1 MMRAMVVAAVMLLA
15 GAGAASAQQYGIWK
29 YETTKN
35 DWDDTRTLMVSGDA
49 RDQNRK
55 ELQVSFWCYGDE
67 PVFAIQWVGYL
78 HGDSDGDI
86 RVQYRVDSRPAEMDL
101 WAPLWKNSMVLVT
114 PDAPYFSHAR
124 QRALFDAMKQGTS
137 LMLAVVDPADN
148 EERKATFSLAGFSR
162 AVQLL
167 PCWR

>member
-1 MMRAMVVAAVMLLA
+1 MMRAMAVAAVMVLV

-29 YETTKN
+29 YVAAKD
-35 DWDDTRTLMVSGDA
+35 DWSDTRTMMVSGDA
-49 RDQNRK
+49 RDGNRK
-55 ELQVSFWCYGDE
+55 ELQVSFSCYGDM
-67 PVFAIQWVGYL
+67 PVFGIQWTGYL

-86 RVQYRVDSRPAEMDL
+86 RVRYRVDSRPAEMDL
-101 WAPLWKNSMVLVT
+101 WAPLWQNSMAFAK
-114 PDAPYFSHAR
+114 PDSPHFPYAK
-124 QRALFDAMKQGTS
+124 QRALLNAMKQGTS

-148 EERKATFSLAGFSR
+148 EERKATFPLAGFSR